1 MNNLLPHLLMAL
13 ASALRTATC
22 LLLLSRLVGNQSSDF
37 KSPLQATGSAS
48 SAVQNQK
55 SIITI
60 PVFLGAGAA
69 FLLRLLLSFFPLSEL
84 ALSGVEVAC
93 VVPYAV
99 LLWKKDLR
107 LSLFIAI
114 FGEIA
119 FWLWNILSSCGL
131 GSFTGDG
138 RFLEPA
144 SLQGSMAALVPAFL
158 MLSGTIL
165 LPLRWPSCN
174 KHAYRIF
181 TILLMLT
188 MFGVIGLQ
196 NLEPYRP
203 EEEQYSTCIFLSAL
217 LLLSLLIYQ
226 LRNLYE
232 TEHELAELKDQQAEM
247 ITREYNTLQNAYSM
261 NARLFHDFRNHLG
274 ALRSLL
280 QTEQYEEAM
289 RYVEDLAGP
298 DTLSKTSWT
307 GDEVIDY
314 LISNKADVAKSLE
327 IQFTAQVEFPKNTK
341 LRSADLCS
349 ILGNLLDNAIEAA
362 QKVPTPSGRFI
373 SLTIR
378 RINHMILIRVENSF
392 EKAPVTEGGTLR
404 TTKTEGGLHGFGV
417 KSARAAAEKYDGT
430 LQTSFEGNVFRA
442 VATLSLP

>member
-1 MNNLLPHLLMAL
+1 
-13 ASALRTATC
+13 
-22 LLLLSRLVGNQSSDF
+22 
-37 KSPLQATGSAS
+37 
-48 SAVQNQK
+48 
-55 SIITI
+55 
-60 PVFLGAGAA
+60 
-69 FLLRLLLSFFPLSEL
+69 
-84 ALSGVEVAC
+84 
-93 VVPYAV
+93 
-99 LLWKKDLR
+99 
-107 LSLFIAI
+107 
-114 FGEIA
+114 
-119 FWLWNILSSCGL
+119 
-131 GSFTGDG
+131 
-138 RFLEPA
+138 
-144 SLQGSMAALVPAFL
+144 
-158 MLSGTIL
+158 
-165 LPLRWPSCN
+165 
-174 KHAYRIF
+174 
-181 TILLMLT
+181 
-188 MFGVIGLQ
+188 VIGLQ
-196 NLEPYRP
+196 SLEPYRP
-203 EEEQYSTCIFLSAL
+203 DEEQYNTCIFLSAL

-232 TEHELAELKDQQAEM
+232 TEHELAEHKDQQAEM

-307 GDEVIDY
+307 GDDVIDY
-314 LISNKADVAKSLE
+314 LISSKADVAKSLE

-362 QKVPTPSGRFI
+362 QKVPNPSGRFI